1 MSHNGYGGLEQT
13 KRRPGPVVQQPRPHG
28 MKAPSPAEM
37 NPSRMHKWRRYSQS
51 PQKNNQSNWA
61 SAQPGMQAIFLG
73 LGPKSCGTG
82 VFIPQTQCT
91 NRPFNK
97 RPAFSPVLLP
107 ARVVQALKLNVHE
120 LGKHT
125 NNPQSTEQSK
135 NIAKKDDK
143 KQEKD
148 KKENGIYISPDIFLP
163 EEWTY

>member
-1 MSHNGYGGLEQT
+1 MSQNGYGGLEQT

-37 NPSRMHKWRRYSQS
+37 NPSRMHQWKYSQRL
-51 PQKNNQSNWA
+51 QRKNQTNWA
-61 SAQPGMQAIFLG
+61 FAEPGMQAIFLG

-82 VFIPQTQCT
+82 VFIPQTQVT

-107 ARVVQALKLNVHE
+107 ARVVQTLKLNVHE

-125 NNPQSTEQSK
+125 KPQLADQCK

-148 KKENGIYISPDIFLP
+148 KKKENGIYISPDIFLP